1 VAVAF
6 GLGTGL
12 GTAKGK
18 GMITRGHKHVVITDD
33 YVQDIV
39 SFLERVVPRGPAE
52 ADYLA
57 AIILAMDPKAGDHDR

>member
-1 VAVAF
+1 
-6 GLGTGL
+6 
-12 GTAKGK
+12 
-18 GMITRGHKHVVITDD
+18 MITRGHKHVVITDD